1 VTTTVSVPGTISILH
16 FHLPATS
23 PLSLAA
29 HGNVSFF
36 CLIFRIFFL
45 ARLMKITMIVFM
57 VLYTRLYQ
65 CLKRASIFCWASV
78 YLGSFVGS
86 RAITFHFI

>member
-1 VTTTVSVPGTISILH
+1 
-16 FHLPATS
+16 
-23 PLSLAA
+23 
-29 HGNVSFF
+29 
-36 CLIFRIFFL
+36 
-45 ARLMKITMIVFM
+45 MKITMIVFM

-86 RAITFHFI
+86 RVITFHFI

>member
-1 VTTTVSVPGTISILH
+1 MSVPGTISILT
-16 FHLPATS
+16 FRLQAT
-23 PLSLAA
+23 PTLSLAA
-29 HGNVSFF
+29 YGGDVSCF
-36 CLIFRIFFL
+36 CLIFRIIFL

-86 RAITFHFI
+86 RAITFLFI